1 MSYLIL
7 IVSVLAYATGI
18 VAQSHAARQ
27 TEQRSGV
34 DPGLLVRLA
43 SQKVY
48 LLGFGAQVV
57 GFGLAFLARA
67 DLPLFLVQAASTSA
81 VGVATLIGV
90 LVLGWRPRPAE
101 LGILAVLAVG
111 LIMLVT
117 AAEPSVAREL
127 PTSAALMLVGA
138 LVLVALAA
146 VPVGKLSGNA
156 GAVAHGVLA
165 GVAFAVLAIAS
176 RPLADGPLLQLPLQP
191 LFYLVIVSALVGQTL
206 LAAALQRGSAPAAAA
221 SMDAVTA
228 VVSSVVGLTVLGD
241 RIVAGQGAWVAVGLL
256 LVVASVI
263 GFGLFS
269 SAPTAA
275 PAATATAGTT
285 APLPA
290 DEPPVDPPAGERA
303 AEPRRFGRRQRA
315 GGTRGR

>member
-18 VAQSHAARQ
+18 VAQSYAARQ

-43 SQKVY
+43 SQKIY

-90 LVLGWRPRPAE
+90 LVLGWRVRPVE
-101 LGILAVLAVG
+101 LGILALLAVG
-111 LIMLVT
+111 LIMLV
-117 AAEPSVAREL
+117 ASAEPGEAGEMPAAVAWL
-127 PTSAALMLVGA
+127 LVGA
-138 LVLVALAA
+138 LVLVAVAA
-146 VPVGKLSGNA
+146 IPVGKLNGST

-176 RPLADGPLLQLPLQP
+176 RPLAAGPLLEMPLQP
-191 LFYLVIVSALVGQTL
+191 LFYLVVVSALVGQTL

-228 VVSSVVGLTVLGD
+228 VVSSIVGLTVLGD
-241 RIVAGQGAWVAVGLL
+241 RIVDGQGAWVAVGLV
-256 LVVASVI
+256 LVVAAVI

-269 SAPTAA
+269 SQATAA
-275 PAATATAGTT
+275 PAGAAGATAPVPAVGTEE
-285 APLPA
+285 AIVEEA
-290 DEPPVDPPAGERA
+290 AQDDGEGEPI
-303 AEPRRFGRRQRA
+303 EPRP
-315 GGTRGR
+315 GGARGR